1 MADAKVQKKSVL
13 ISPRMTEKAA
23 LAQNREN
30 VYVFNV
36 EKSATKKT
44 VEQSIKA
51 EFKVTPLK
59 VRIATIASKPTLYR
73 GRPGRKAGG
82 KKAYVYLK
90 KGDTIAM

>member
-1 MADAKVQKKSVL
+1 MADTKTTKKSVL

-23 LAQNREN
+23 IAQNKQN

-36 EKSATKKT
+36 SKDATKKT

-51 EFKVTPLK
+51 EYKVTPLK
-59 VRIATIASKPTLYR
+59 VRMTTIADKPKFYR
-73 GRPGRKAGG
+73 GRKTVKRGG

-90 KGDTIAM
+90 KGETIAM